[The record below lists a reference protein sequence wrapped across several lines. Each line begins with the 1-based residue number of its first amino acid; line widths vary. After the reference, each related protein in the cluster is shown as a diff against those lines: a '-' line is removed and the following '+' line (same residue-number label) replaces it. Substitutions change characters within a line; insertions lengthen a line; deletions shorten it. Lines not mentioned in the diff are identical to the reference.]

1 MSKKRRRS
9 NNRPNKNQK
18 ETYIEKVAKAAEEA
32 DEQLQEALKAE
43 KVQSAEEAGDFEE
56 TGKNVK
62 SGETKANGRS
72 SGNAG
77 SSKSPDSKN
86 KPVDK
91 TSSRKKEPSKT
102 DEVEDNIDDETDDK
116 GAVESDSGK
125 NKGTSKEDTS
135 KDDIDA
141 GNDDSDQN
149 DDSDHE
155 EESDQ
160 DDDLDNT
167 EDSDRDK
174 SDGRTS
180 REGSDGSAS
189 KEGSDGSASREGSDG
204 RTSKEGSEGRTSKEG
219 SDSSASQDDDDEPT
233 EEEEAQNKE
242 FSDASA
248 KLKEDYDFEDS
259 PEYRKIMRHKRRVR
273 NQVIAYIV
281 TFLLLAGIGIGVYF
295 GAQYLTKIIKA
306 DQAKKAEEKAAE
318 EAAAAAEEA
327 QKQEIVVT
335 APETVEEE
343 DNSYEEEI
351 VEMTPED
358 YLNEMVTSTI
368 TQMPLE
374 DKVAQLFVI
383 TPEALTGVGAAT
395 KAGDGTKEALSK
407 YAVGGLIY
415 DKRNIEDEDQF
426 VELIDNTRN
435 MSKYDLFI
443 GVKEPGG
450 DSSTLAGSKLGD
462 VPPVDSPS
470 AVAQTGDPTNAYNA
484 GVTISS
490 YLSYYGINLDLAP
503 NASITTDEKSIS
515 ASSSYGADEAVAY
528 EMISKMI
535 EGLQTGSVRA
545 CLTDFPGTGNIT
557 EDTASGRVESEITSD
572 DISAQIAPYITGV
585 MAGAQFIQVNNVTYM
600 TIDEDAMP
608 ASMSKNI
615 VDTYLRGNMGY
626 DGVVISGPLNEK
638 AVTEYY
644 TSDQAA
650 LYAYA
655 AGVDLIYMPED
666 FEMAYNAVLDAVKDG
681 TIPESRIDKSLE
693 RIFKVKLA
701 GYVE

>member
-9 NNRPNKNQK
+9 NNRPNNNNNNSK

-43 KVQSAEEAGDFEE
+43 EAESAEEAAEAEVSDDEVVLEDGKNSAKEAKKAVSSEKSGGKKASGQNSKSDDEADQKTDDADTDTKKRE
-56 TGKNVK
+56 KSADKSSKNMKNTGKDADKND
-62 SGETKANGRS
+62 GKAD
-72 SGNAG
+72 AAEAD
-77 SSKSPDSKN
+77 PDDDASEN
-86 KPVDK
+86 DHKPEIDNN
-91 TSSRKKEPSKT
+91 EA
-102 DEVEDNIDDETDDK
+102 DVEDRD
-116 GAVESDSGK
+116 
-125 NKGTSKEDTS
+125 
-135 KDDIDA
+135 
-141 GNDDSDQN
+141 DDSDQ
-149 DDSDHE
+149 DDSERAKSGDRGSGDDE
-155 EESDQ
+155 E
-160 DDDLDNT
+160 
-167 EDSDRDK
+167 
-174 SDGRTS
+174 GP
-180 REGSDGSAS
+180 
-189 KEGSDGSASREGSDG
+189 
-204 RTSKEGSEGRTSKEG
+204 
-219 SDSSASQDDDDEPT
+219 SQDDTAEDRASRDDAADHDTAEDGRSRDEDAEDDEAA

-242 FSDASA
+242 FSAASA
-248 KLKEDYDFEDS
+248 KLREDYDFEDS
-259 PEYRKIMRHKRRVR
+259 PEYRKVMRHKRRVR

-281 TFLLLAGIGIGVYF
+281 TVLLLAGIGVGVYF
-295 GAQYLTKIIKA
+295 GAQYLTKIVKA

-327 QKQEIVVT
+327 EKQEIVVT

-343 DNSYEEEI
+343 EDTYEEEI

-415 DKRNIEDEDQF
+415 DKRNIEDEDQL

-450 DSSTLAGSKLGD
+450 DTSTLAGSKLGD
-462 VPPVDSPS
+462 VPPVDAPS
-470 AVAQTGDPTNAYNA
+470 VVAETGDPTNAYNA

-515 ASSSYGADEAVAY
+515 ASSSYGSDEAVAY

-600 TIDEDAMP
+600 TVDEDAMP

>member
-9 NNRPNKNQK
+9 NNRPNNNNNNSK

-43 KVQSAEEAGDFEE
+43 EAESAEETVEADDPED
-56 TGKNVK
+56 TGKKVD
-62 SGETKANGRS
+62 SGETKAEGQKSDNS
-72 SGNAG
+72 E
-77 SSKSPDSKN
+77 SSKASVSKDKSVNKKSSP
-86 KPVDK
+86 
-91 TSSRKKEPSKT
+91 KKKQPET
-102 DEVEDNIDDETDDK
+102 DEIEESTDDETDDK
-116 GAVESDSGK
+116 GEVESDSGE
-125 NKGTSKEDTS
+125 NKGISEEDTP
-135 KDDIDA
+135 
-141 GNDDSDQN
+141 
-149 DDSDHE
+149 
-155 EESDQ
+155 Q
-160 DDDLDNT
+160 DDDDADSDKGD
-167 EDSDRDK
+167 DSDRDNSEDDSSQEDSAEDRPTQDDADEK
-174 SDGRTS
+174 SS
-180 REGSDGSAS
+180 REEDA
-189 KEGSDGSASREGSDG
+189 E
-204 RTSKEGSEGRTSKEG
+204 
-219 SDSSASQDDDDEPT
+219 DDEAA
-233 EEEEAQNKE
+233 EEEEARNKE
-242 FSDASA
+242 FSAASA
-248 KLKEDYDFEDS
+248 RLKEDYDFEDS
-259 PEYRKIMRHKRRVR
+259 PEYRKVMRHKRRVR

-281 TFLLLAGIGIGVYF
+281 TVLLLAGIGVGVYF
-295 GAQYLTKIIKA
+295 GAQYLTKIVKA

-327 QKQEIVVT
+327 EKQEIVVT

-343 DNSYEEEI
+343 EDTYEEEI

-415 DKRNIEDEDQF
+415 DKRNIEDEDQL

-450 DSSTLAGSKLGD
+450 DTSTLAGSKLGD
-462 VPPVDSPS
+462 VPPVDAPS
-470 AVAQTGDPTNAYNA
+470 VVAETGDPTNAYNA

-515 ASSSYGADEAVAY
+515 ASTSYGSDEAVAY

-557 EDTASGRVESEITSD
+557 EDTASGRVESEISSD

-585 MAGAQFIQVNNVTYM
+585 TAGAQFIQVNNVTYM